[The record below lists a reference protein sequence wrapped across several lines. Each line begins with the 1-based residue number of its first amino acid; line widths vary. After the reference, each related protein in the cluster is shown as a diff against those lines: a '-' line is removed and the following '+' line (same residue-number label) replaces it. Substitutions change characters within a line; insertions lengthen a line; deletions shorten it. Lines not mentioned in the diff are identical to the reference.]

1 MTVKGRIP
9 HQLFPRHS
17 TNNVDIRRQWWSE
30 VAWFS
35 ASTPNKVLG
44 EKTLLAWYETF
55 WLHTNSI
62 FQHLRCLT
70 NGHYQRIRQLSSKT
84 IHLWKTHFML
94 KHPTT
99 KNISL
104 PILQG
109 SLAGLLYLTFY
120 LRMMPEERKKCS
132 LLALSLLQCITYLLF
147 TTSKMRRGLGSN
159 LPITKNWSTTWRNI
173 RNMFKKHKMKRLQRI
188 ILKSVF
194 PLTIQ
199 TLRVFWS
206 LEAIY

>member
-1 MTVKGRIP
+1 MVVRSSVVFCKYS
-9 HQLFPRHS
+9 QQ
-17 TNNVDIRRQWWSE
+17 NARRKNTS
-30 VAWFS
+30 
-35 ASTPNKVLG
+35 
-44 EKTLLAWYETF
+44 WYETF

-62 FQHLRCLT
+62 FQHLICVT
-70 NGHYQRIRQLSSKT
+70 NGQYQRIRQLSSKT
-84 IHLWKTHFML
+84 IHLWNTHFML

-120 LRMMPEERKKCS
+120 LRMMPGERKKRS

-159 LPITKNWSTTWRNI
+159 LPITKNWSITWRNI

-194 PLTIQ
+194 PLTLQ
-199 TLRVFWS
+199 TLRVVWS
-206 LEAIY
+206 LEAINLLDLFI